1 MLLLIGASFS
11 LSVLA
16 VRNLRPKL
24 RYRLH
29 MYPAKIGL
37 FLLFPLFVL
46 GCGEASIA
54 PTATEDGVATVV
66 LALRLPLD
74 NLAPSRA
81 EVAVTAPDMAPM
93 RRDLKIEGNR
103 LVGSLTDLPAGPRRR
118 FTITVYN
125 SAGKMLATGAAQM
138 DLQAGQVLPLAL
150 TLATTLAGARS
161 EIAATL
167 VEGVEMEMLWIE
179 KGHFSMGSPGAEW
192 GRNVDEG
199 PQREVSFA
207 QGFYLGKC
215 EVTQRQWEAVMGERP
230 WAGFGEEV
238 IASPDHPAVFISW
251 QDVQVFLERINA
263 AAGTA
268 VYRLPTEAEWEYA
281 ARAGTQTSWSFGVEK
296 NVLEDHVWYVGN
308 THETESNYARA
319 IGLKKANPWGFHDM
333 HGNVWEWVQDWLGD
347 YPDAAEWDPRGP
359 SVGTARVFRGGSFK
373 DSIEFTRSAQRC
385 WNPPDK
391 GFSNIGVRL
400 VRLY

>member
-1 MLLLIGASFS
+1 
-11 LSVLA
+11 
-16 VRNLRPKL
+16 
-24 RYRLH
+24 

-46 GCGEASIA
+46 ACGEASIA
-54 PTATEDGVATVV
+54 PTATEDTAATVA

-74 NLAPSRA
+74 NLAPARA
-81 EVAVTAPDMAPM
+81 EVVVTAPDMAPI
-93 RRDLKIEGNR
+93 RRDLNIEGNR

-118 FTITVYN
+118 FSVTVYDA
-125 SAGKMLATGAAQM
+125 AGKMLATGAAQM
-138 DLQAGQVLPLAL
+138 DLQPGHVLPLAL
-150 TLATTLAGARS
+150 TLAATPSGARS

-167 VEGVEMEMLWIE
+167 IEGVVMEMLWIE
-179 KGHFSMGSPGAEW
+179 KGHFTMGSPGVEW
-192 GRNVDEG
+192 GRNIDEG
-199 PQREVSFA
+199 PQREVSLA

-215 EVTQRQWEAVMGERP
+215 EVTQGQWEAVMGERP
-230 WAGFGEEV
+230 WFGMAEEV
-238 IASPDHPAVFISW
+238 VDSPDHPAVFISW
-251 QDVQVFLERINA
+251 EDVQVFLQRINA
-263 AAGTA
+263 AAGTEL
-268 VYRLPTEAEWEYA
+268 YRLPTEAEWEYA
-281 ARAGTQTSWSFGVEK
+281 ARAGTKTPWSFGAEK

-347 YPDAAEWDPRGP
+347 YPDDAELDPRGP
-359 SVGTARVFRGGSFK
+359 SMGTARVFRGGSFK